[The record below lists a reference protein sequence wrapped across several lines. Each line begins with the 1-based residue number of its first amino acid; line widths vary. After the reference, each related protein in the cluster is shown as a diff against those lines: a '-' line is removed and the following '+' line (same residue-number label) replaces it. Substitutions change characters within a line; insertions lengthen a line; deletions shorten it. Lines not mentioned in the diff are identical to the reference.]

1 MLFPKERSLYL
12 HESNGGMYPTSAYY
26 MSRSLVEL
34 VTIVLFALTSACIS
48 YEMFG
53 LNDGSGDARVEF
65 YMMIVAVTVAGASF
79 LTMIGTMCKTFEQ
92 TNAVAATMLIV
103 LMLFDGNWINRRNI
117 PVYYR
122 WLPEVSFMGYAVEGA
137 VASDFKRHTFVC
149 TERAVAEEGC
159 VPLTGNQYLR
169 MLDFD
174 PDSTWPMFWLL
185 VLVTAC
191 YRVAAFFALHFF
203 WTGQTYAERWAKL
216 VHSNA

>member
-1 MLFPKERSLYL
+1 
-12 HESNGGMYPTSAYY
+12 
-26 MSRSLVEL
+26 
-34 VTIVLFALTSACIS
+34 
-48 YEMFG
+48 
-53 LNDGSGDARVEF
+53 
-65 YMMIVAVTVAGASF
+65 MMIVAVTVAGASF

-137 VASDFKRHTFVC
+137 VASDFKRHTFAC